1 MAKQRHKLGDVQLE
15 LMKIIWEKG
24 KATVREVTDAVSAK
38 RTMAY
43 TTVLT
48 MLRELE
54 NKGLLTH
61 EVDGRTYVYK
71 PVVQR
76 KRVVAGILGDIRQR
90 LFDGSAA
97 ALLAHVLDMEAVAP
111 GELDQMKQMI
121 ADKEREQKEQEP
133 PDSTPG
139 PAGRSRSHE

>member
-1 MAKQRHKLGDVQLE
+1 MRKKPFKLGDVQLE
-15 LMKIIWEKG
+15 LMKIVWARG

-61 EVDGRTYVYK
+61 EVDGRTFVYK

-97 ALLAHVLDMEAVAP
+97 ALLAQVLDMEAIDP
-111 GELDQMKQMI
+111 GELEQMKQMI
-121 ADKEREQKEQEP
+121 AEREREQKEQDP
-133 PDSTPG
+133 PG
-139 PAGRSRSHE
+139 PAGGSGGHE